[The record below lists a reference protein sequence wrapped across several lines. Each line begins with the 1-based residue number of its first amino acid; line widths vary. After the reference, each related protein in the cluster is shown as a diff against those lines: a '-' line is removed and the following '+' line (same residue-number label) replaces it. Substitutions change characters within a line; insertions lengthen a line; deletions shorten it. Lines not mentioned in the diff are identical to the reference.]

1 MSARAVTTTA
11 KVTKAVRAKASAEPE
26 SKQKPMVKK
35 SGTAVRQIAAKTPL
49 QAKPKA
55 GTGKAKTCAPVASA
69 SADHAA
75 VAHRIH
81 ALLHTMHQIERYE
94 ERLCSMQDAIKRS
107 GKVSAALLRDLQSVL
122 EEIPSEDYLH
132 DLEAVRDLIAA

>member
-1 MSARAVTTTA
+1 MRARAAAKTA
-11 KVTKAVRAKASAEPE
+11 KVTSAVRTKDVPAPEVKRKVAATKSSA
-26 SKQKPMVKK
+26 
-35 SGTAVRQIAAKTPL
+35 TLRQVAARKTL
-49 QAKPKA
+49 QAKSNVGAAIAPA
-55 GTGKAKTCAPVASA
+55 G
-69 SADHAA
+69 ADHAA

-107 GKVSAALLRDLQSVL
+107 GRLSAALLRDLQGVL
-122 EEIPSEDYLH
+122 EEIPSDDYLH